1 MKVRE
6 PEESEVGALDALREE
21 QVASLR
27 AAIARGSYRP
37 DMHEVARRFLR
48 EVLGELLA

>member
-1 MKVRE
+1 MRVEE
-6 PEESEVGALDALREE
+6 PTENGAGALDALREE

-27 AAIARGSYRP
+27 AAIAQGSYRP

-48 EVLGELLA
+48 EVLGQLLA